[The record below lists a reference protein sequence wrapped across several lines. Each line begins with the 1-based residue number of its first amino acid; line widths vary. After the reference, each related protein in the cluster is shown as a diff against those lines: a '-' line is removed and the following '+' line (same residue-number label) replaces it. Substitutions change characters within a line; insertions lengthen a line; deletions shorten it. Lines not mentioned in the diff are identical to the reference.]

1 MSGRTDRLGSWGSRP
16 DFVIA
21 EAKAA
26 ARRALRQKHPR
37 LTALERAFYERFKE
51 ELRHEAETLIQLKPP
66 KKRSKKAA

>member
-21 EAKAA
+21 EAKAT

-37 LTALERAFYERFKE
+37 LTALERAFYERYKDE
-51 ELRHEAETLIQLKPP
+51 RRQEAVNLIQLKPP
-66 KKRSKKAA
+66 KKQAKKAA

>member
-1 MSGRTDRLGSWGSRP
+1 MTGSSSRPGSWGSRP
-16 DFVIA
+16 DVVIA

-51 ELRHEAETLIQLKPP
+51 ELRQEAATLIQLKPP

>member
-1 MSGRTDRLGSWGSRP
+1 MSGRTDRQGSWGSRP

-51 ELRHEAETLIQLKPP
+51 ERRQEAENLIQLKPP
-66 KKRSKKAA
+66 KKQAKKAA